1 MDHDKLPVEDPPQ
14 VGDDQ
19 QSAHR
24 GRHGDCSPS
33 RPDVRPLHGGE
44 NDRRALQNSYVGPD
58 LPPNFDL
65 EGVVS

>member
-1 MDHDKLPVEDPPQ
+1 MDHDRLLREDPPQ

-19 QSAHR
+19 ESAHR
-24 GRHGDCSPS
+24 GRPGDGSPS
-33 RPDVRPLHGGE
+33 RPDVRPLLGGA

-65 EGVVS
+65 AGVVS